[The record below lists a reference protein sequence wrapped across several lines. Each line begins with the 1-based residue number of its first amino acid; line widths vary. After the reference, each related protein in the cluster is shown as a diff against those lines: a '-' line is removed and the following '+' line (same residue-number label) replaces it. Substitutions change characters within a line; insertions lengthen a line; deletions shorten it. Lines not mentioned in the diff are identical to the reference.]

1 MVLLDAVV
9 DEEAHLEQ
17 AHKLYKSGNY
27 KQALEHSSA
36 VYERSPQRTD
46 NLLLLG
52 AIYYQV
58 VFHFHLF
65 VRVCYYYY
73 YYYFSVLA
81 KIVNCLPF
89 CLQLQDY
96 DMCIAKNEEALRL
109 QPRFAECY
117 GNMANA
123 WKVINITWVCVE
135 LWMCLIPLINDRDW
149 LLMKVIFC
157 LIILQEKG
165 DIDRAIR
172 YYLVSIEVSLQILN
186 FFSPN

>member
-1 MVLLDAVV
+1 MVLLHAVV
-9 DEEAHLEQ
+9 NEDAHLEL

-27 KQALEHSSA
+27 KQALEHSST
-36 VYERSPQRTD
+36 VYERSPHRTD

-58 VFHFHLF
+58 VFHSDLF
-65 VRVCYYYY
+65 ASFFFIC
-73 YYYFSVLA
+73 SVLA
-81 KIVNCLPF
+81 KTVNCLPF

-123 WKVINITWVCVE
+123 WKVINITWVSVE
-135 LWMCLIPLINDRDW
+135 FWMCLIPLINDRD
-149 LLMKVIFC
+149 
-157 LIILQEKG
+157 
-165 DIDRAIR
+165 
-172 YYLVSIEVSLQILN
+172 
-186 FFSPN
+186 

>member
-1 MVLLDAVV
+1 VLFTRGV
-9 DEEAHLEQ
+9 H
-17 AHKLYKSGNY
+17 SGLIIFFFWVLFIIRLFSIFIY
-27 KQALEHSSA
+27 
-36 VYERSPQRTD
+36 
-46 NLLLLG
+46 LLG
-52 AIYYQV
+52 FV
-58 VFHFHLF
+58 V
-65 VRVCYYYY
+65 VVVVVIII
-73 YYYFSVLA
+73 SVLA